1 MQEAS
6 SYGKRY
12 WCVKIPQS
20 LSDGTA
26 IEATLSDA
34 TEIYLYAD
42 TCSVHE
48 SGALE
53 FERVEKDENTGERST
68 LINFALAP
76 GEWMF
81 VYEASVSDRGALA
94 VET

>member
-1 MQEAS
+1 MEEPS

-12 WCVKIPQS
+12 WCVKIPQA

-26 IEATLSDA
+26 IEATLADA

-42 TCSVHE
+42 SCTIHR

-53 FERVEKDENTGERST
+53 FTRVDTDEKTGEQAT
-68 LINFALAP
+68 YINFALAP
-76 GEWMF
+76 GEWVF
-81 VYEASVSDRGALA
+81 VYEAATSDRGALA